1 MSKDTFKNK
10 LRGYGGSLTIKLK
23 ASLEER
29 GHVAKGGLRKSIRSR
44 VIDGGNKVSLQVE
57 MLGYGHALNKNIKP
71 TSLPNIDAI
80 LSWMDAKGIR
90 RNKSKGNFKSRKAL
104 ALAIAR
110 SIQKNGFATVN
121 KHSVG
126 WMDIVINKEIQRIK
140 KNVKHDLRNEFRNM
154 TLKLLTGQQ
163 TS

>member
-10 LRGYGGSLTIKLK
+10 LRGYGGSLTLKLK
-23 ASLEER
+23 KSLEER
-29 GHVAKGGLRKSIRSR
+29 GHIAKGKLSKSIRSR
-44 VIDGGNKVSLQVE
+44 VVDGKNGVSLQVE
-57 MLGYGHALNKNIKP
+57 MLGYGNVLNKNIKP

-90 RNKSKGNFKSRKAL
+90 RNKSKGKFKSRKAL

-126 WMDIVINKEIQRIK
+126 WMDIVINKEMERIK
-140 KNVKHDLRNEFRNM
+140 KNVKHDLRLEFRNM
-154 TLKLLTGQQ
+154 TLKLLNGKKD
-163 TS
+163 

>member
-10 LRGYGGSLTIKLK
+10 LRGYGGSLTTKLR

-29 GHVAKGGLRKSIRSR
+29 GHIAKGKLSRSIRSR
-44 VIDGGNKVSLQVE
+44 VVDGKNGVSLQVE
-57 MLGYGHALNKNIKP
+57 MLGYGNVLNKNIKP

-126 WMDIVINKEIQRIK
+126 WMDIVINKEMQRIK
-140 KNVKHDLRNEFRNM
+140 KNVKHDLRLEFRKM
-154 TLKLLTGQQ
+154 TLKLLNGKKD
-163 TS
+163 

>member
-1 MSKDTFKNK
+1 MSKDSFKNK
-10 LRGYGGSLTIKLK
+10 LRGYGGSLTKKLK
-23 ASLEER
+23 TSLDER
-29 GHVAKGGLRKSIRSR
+29 GHIAKGKLRKSIRSR
-44 VIDGGNKVSLQVE
+44 VVDGENGVSLQVQ
-57 MLGYGHALNKNIKP
+57 MLGYGNVLNKNIKP

-90 RNKSKGNFKSRKAL
+90 RSKSKGNFKSRKAL

-126 WMDIVINKEIQRIK
+126 WMDIVINKEMQRIK
-140 KNVKHDLRNEFRNM
+140 KNVKHDLRDEFRKM
-154 TLKLLTGQQ
+154 TLKLLNGKKD
-163 TS
+163 